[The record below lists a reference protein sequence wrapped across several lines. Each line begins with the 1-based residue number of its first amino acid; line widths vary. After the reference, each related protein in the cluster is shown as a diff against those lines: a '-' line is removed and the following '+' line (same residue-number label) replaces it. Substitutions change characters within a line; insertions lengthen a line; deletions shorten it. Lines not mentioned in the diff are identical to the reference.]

1 MAFRIVLVENE
12 VSMKLKLNNLIITKA
27 IEEEIWIPLSDIS
40 VIILDNLAT
49 TITARML
56 TALAEEGVCLVV
68 CGMNHLPCGYFG
80 PLVKHTRAAKM
91 IESQINRRSTDFYEL
106 LWKEIVTSKVNNQR
120 NVLSLINM
128 SSDSVKKLENL
139 IEQIQPGDSTNR
151 EAHAA
156 KVTQLCGQNI
166 RRKQFVIN
174 SLIKYFSNEKYM
186 ESEEQYRDNVYIDN
200 EQVGR
205 NYFKVIRIL
214 NIEDILKLINVG
226 KATLLSQY
234 IKDRLAAF
242 DCENHL
248 VHIENIPIEIF
259 NIINNEMVKSIGDIA
274 IDFSTSDLWEIVQ
287 KSKAYSRDGEAIEL
301 KSPFELLRIMINL
314 IIKNTQNSAER
325 IIIDIENMDHWLDI
339 GEYKSFMNEMITYS
353 DIYNIYI
360 IVSTSLD
367 GYVLVRDD
375 VIEGITVFNSIDFTF
390 PNVERLSTFIN
401 ENYPY
406 FRIFENDELLKY
418 ITPMVQRIGKEGY
431 IIESVEM
438 AICKIINDTLVEP
451 EIRKDK
457 ENRAVTA
464 FLNGY
469 TMV

>member
-1 MAFRIVLVENE
+1 
-12 VSMKLKLNNLIITKA
+12 
-27 IEEEIWIPLSDIS
+27 
-40 VIILDNLAT
+40 
-49 TITARML
+49 
-56 TALAEEGVCLVV
+56 
-68 CGMNHLPCGYFG
+68 
-80 PLVKHTRAAKM
+80 
-91 IESQINRRSTDFYEL
+91 
-106 LWKEIVTSKVNNQR
+106 
-120 NVLSLINM
+120 
-128 SSDSVKKLENL
+128 
-139 IEQIQPGDSTNR
+139 
-151 EAHAA
+151 
-156 KVTQLCGQNI
+156 
-166 RRKQFVIN
+166 
-174 SLIKYFSNEKYM
+174 
-186 ESEEQYRDNVYIDN
+186 
-200 EQVGR
+200 
-205 NYFKVIRIL
+205 
-214 NIEDILKLINVG
+214 
-226 KATLLSQY
+226 
-234 IKDRLAAF
+234 
-242 DCENHL
+242 
-248 VHIENIPIEIF
+248 
-259 NIINNEMVKSIGDIA
+259 
-274 IDFSTSDLWEIVQ
+274 
-287 KSKAYSRDGEAIEL
+287 
-301 KSPFELLRIMINL
+301 
-314 IIKNTQNSAER
+314 
-325 IIIDIENMDHWLDI
+325 
-339 GEYKSFMNEMITYS
+339 MNEMITYS